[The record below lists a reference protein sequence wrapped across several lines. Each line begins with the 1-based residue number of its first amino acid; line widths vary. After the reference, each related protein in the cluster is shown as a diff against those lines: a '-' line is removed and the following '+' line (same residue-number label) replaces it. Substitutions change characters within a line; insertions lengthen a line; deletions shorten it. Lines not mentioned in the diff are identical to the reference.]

1 MVYFLLVIQST
12 RQVIEQ
18 LTNCFM
24 RHDRLFKSFH
34 YLPEIRQAS
43 QSFLIIWW
51 HVLIAVFKL
60 YPLSSKVLCVIQ
72 KTSIYELCQS
82 LDGHSF
88 SLLSSLKFLFARAY
102 SIISSYPLRF
112 TRLLSSIW
120 LSCGSSFVSDL
131 AKCLTES
138 IFNCLAAIQNGSK
151 V

>member
-1 MVYFLLVIQST
+1 MVYFLLVIQPT

-34 YLPEIRQAS
+34 YLPEIRQTS
-43 QSFLIIWW
+43 QSFLIIWWWW

-88 SLLSSLKFLFARAY
+88 SLLSCLKFLFARTY

-131 AKCLTES
+131 LSVLLNRFLIA
-138 IFNCLAAIQNGSK
+138 
-151 V
+151 